1 MQDYVIESI
10 IEMYTKEKLSAA
22 KIGDEMGM
30 PESTVRKV
38 LARHNIRKSEEQI
51 HFSRIKNH
59 TYEKLN
65 DNTFIREDGK
75 IMKKMTK
82 EQIMNMYKIHN
93 PKYQSAN
100 NKK

>member
-1 MQDYVIESI
+1 M
-10 IEMYTKEKLSAA
+10 AA
-22 KIGDEMGM
+22 KIGEEMGM

-51 HFSRIKNH
+51 HYARIKNH

>member
-10 IEMYTKEKLSAA
+10 IEMYTKENLSAA
-22 KIGDEMGM
+22 KIGEEMGM
-30 PESTVRKV
+30 SESTVRKV
-38 LARHNIRKSEEQI
+38 LTRHNIRKSEEQI

-82 EQIMNMYKIHN
+82 EQIMNIYKIHN

>member
-10 IEMYTKEKLSAA
+10 IEMYTKENLSAA

-59 TYEKLN
+59 TYEKMERL
-65 DNTFIREDGK
+65 
-75 IMKKMTK
+75 
-82 EQIMNMYKIHN
+82 
-93 PKYQSAN
+93 
-100 NKK
+100 

>member
-10 IEMYTKEKLSAA
+10 IEMYTEENLSAA
-22 KIGDEMGM
+22 KIRDEMGM
-30 PESTVRKV
+30 TESIVRKV
-38 LARHNIRKSEEQI
+38 LTRHNIRKSEEQI

>member
-1 MQDYVIESI
+1 MDDYFLESI
-10 IEMYTKEKLSAA
+10 IDMYTMENLCAA
-22 KIGDEMGM
+22 NSGDELGM
-30 PESTVRKV
+30 SESTVRKV
-38 LARHNIRKSEEQI
+38 LARHKIRKSEEQI
-51 HFSRIKNH
+51 HYARIKNH

-82 EQIMNMYKIHN
+82 EQIMNIYKIHN